1 MGHQH
6 YERLQANASI
16 NFFRQHVDAAEQL
29 MVNASLNWASISGLL
44 LLALWIPALVTSLRR
59 FDALMRRDQ
68 SSNSFQG
75 LGFGLFLINVAG
87 RTIALPLVAGILFFQ
102 GWRLDPILQFCV
114 FLMVLGMIFESIRTI
129 GIDSHALDRDSRR
142 DAPQSVRQLALERRL
157 QDRIWPWSI
166 AHLLPFAGIYYAITR
181 RTITPLL
188 WDFIT
193 RFVVLLV
200 SAGVVVLATTLVPG
214 RNQEIM
220 ITGKILTSDWVI
232 FLFHC
237 FVLLLATLVNV
248 VVGVLPVRAAIRRTQ
263 ADARTRLGIGA

>member
-102 GWRLDPILQFCV
+102 GWRLDPVLQLCV
-114 FLMVLGMIFESIRTI
+114 LLMVLGMIFESIRTM
-129 GIDSHALDRDSRR
+129 GIDSRQLDRNSPR
-142 DAPQSVRQLALERRL
+142 DAQQSVRQLALQRRM
-157 QDRIWPWSI
+157 QDRVWPWSI
-166 AHLLPFAGIYYAITR
+166 AHFLLPFAGIYYAITR

-188 WDFIT
+188 WDLAA
-193 RFVVLLV
+193 RFLVLLA
-200 SAGVVVLATTLVPG
+200 SAGILVLTNVLLPVS
-214 RNQEIM
+214 REHM
-220 ITGKILTSDWVI
+220 ISGTLTSAEWVKVWV
-232 FLFHC
+232 HC
-237 FVLLLATLVNV
+237 FVFLLATLVNIV
-248 VVGVLPVRAAIRRTQ
+248 AGILPVRAAIRRTQ